1 MPDRK
6 PFLDKLLSSSMF
18 LRIVA
23 LIIALI
29 LWFYISGDKGTEM
42 VRTIR
47 CPVQYI
53 NAPYQTSLK
62 NTTSNVDVQLSGE
75 RQILSRLDTEKVKC
89 QVDLAGLD
97 PGKYSILI
105 RATVPRNVRLI
116 DVIPSHARIEIA
128 RVLEKKFRVNLD
140 ILEGLPSGL
149 FVDSV
154 MIDPQEVKITG
165 REDDI
170 SAIEKVYVSPTLEQ
184 LKTGGD
190 INLKVKIDPD
200 EVAANELDI
209 SPSEVKVNA
218 VLARGIPKR
227 EIPVNV
233 RLTGKPHPDFQVGS
247 VSVEPVSVK
256 VEGKMNEL
264 EKIDKVDTETFDITG
279 VSADQHVILPLV
291 PLTGESLNYLSE
303 SSVSVKV
310 DIKPFTSTRVFP
322 KVPVEVQGKSVYP
335 SWSVKP
341 DKVKVTLEAVTTDF
355 KNMDDIDKPVKAYVN
370 VTNIVS
376 KKLTVPVIVE
386 VQQQNVKVVS
396 VEPSKVQVSAQIE

>member
-1 MPDRK
+1 
-6 PFLDKLLSSSMF
+6 
-18 LRIVA
+18 
-23 LIIALI
+23 
-29 LWFYISGDKGTEM
+29 
-42 VRTIR
+42 
-47 CPVQYI
+47 
-53 NAPYQTSLK
+53 
-62 NTTSNVDVQLSGE
+62 
-75 RQILSRLDTEKVKC
+75 
-89 QVDLAGLD
+89 
-97 PGKYSILI
+97 
-105 RATVPRNVRLI
+105 
-116 DVIPSHARIEIA
+116 
-128 RVLEKKFRVNLD
+128 
-140 ILEGLPSGL
+140 
-149 FVDSV
+149 
-154 MIDPQEVKITG
+154 
-165 REDDI
+165 
-170 SAIEKVYVSPTLEQ
+170 

-190 INLKVKIDPD
+190 INLKVNIDPGVVD
-200 EVAANELDI
+200 TNELEV

-341 DKVKVTLEAVTTDF
+341 NEVKVTLEAVTTDF
-355 KNMDDIDKPVKAYVN
+355 KNMDDIEKPVKAYVN

-376 KKLTVPVIVE
+376 KKLTVPVIIE